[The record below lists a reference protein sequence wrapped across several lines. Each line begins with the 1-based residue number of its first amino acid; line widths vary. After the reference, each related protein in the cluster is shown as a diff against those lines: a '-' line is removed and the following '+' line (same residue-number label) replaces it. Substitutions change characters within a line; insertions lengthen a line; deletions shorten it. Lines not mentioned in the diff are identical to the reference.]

1 MIHVLK
7 ALLLTGALA
16 VTVSAEAGKAGY
28 YRWVDDEGKVN
39 FTQQPPVGRESEF
52 VASDTGRSIPSGAD
66 SDTESTADRAA
77 PAETAGSSA
86 PPQRLEVL
94 PEKDPA
100 RCQQA
105 QNFLQQLGNKSRR
118 VRVRDE
124 SGQPRMLNDDEI
136 VEQQQRAQEMIDIHC

>member
-52 VASDTGRSIPSGAD
+52 VASDTGRSVPS
-66 SDTESTADRAA
+66 SDTEPAADSSA
-77 PAETAGSSA
+77 PAETAGNSTP

-100 RCQQA
+100 RCTQA
-105 QNFLQQLGNKSRR
+105 KNFLQQLGNKSRR

-124 SGQPRMLNDDEI
+124 SGEPRLLSDDEI
-136 VEQQQRAQEMIDIHC
+136 AEQQQRAQEMIDIHC